1 VDETEIA
8 NIDYELA
15 TLPRWLGWWSVPLGL
30 GLAVL
35 VVIGDPTAF
44 GDLVPQTALPYVA
57 TIAVF
62 GFSSATLLCLVVR
75 SIRQLRMVRKLH
87 ARATNISLLKLEP
100 AQAFSTLT
108 ARTGIGIIL
117 FLLLGYAYR
126 LVVDPVVV
134 ATTVNMVGY
143 AVSALIAVIVFVMPV
158 MGLRGRIE
166 EEKQRALDE
175 TSDLLQVTSDGLHD
189 MIRNRGYDDLKGM
202 ETAISA
208 LIRERE
214 LIQGISTWPWDPR
227 TIRGFATTLLLPIF
241 LWLATRLL
249 ERFV

>member
-1 VDETEIA
+1 
-8 NIDYELA
+8 
-15 TLPRWLGWWSVPLGL
+15 
-30 GLAVL
+30 
-35 VVIGDPTAF
+35 
-44 GDLVPQTALPYVA
+44 
-57 TIAVF
+57 
-62 GFSSATLLCLVVR
+62 
-75 SIRQLRMVRKLH
+75 MVRKIH
-87 ARATNISLLKLEP
+87 ARAKNINLLKLEP

-117 FLLLGYAYR
+117 FLVLGYVYR
-126 LVVDPVVV
+126 LVVDPLVI
-134 ATTVNMVGY
+134 APTVNIVGY
-143 AVSALIAVIVFVMPV
+143 AVYALFAVIVFIVPV
-158 MGLRGRIE
+158 MGLRDRIE

-189 MIRNRGYDDLKGM
+189 TIRSRGYDDLKGM

-214 LIQGISTWPWDPR
+214 LIQSISTWPWNPR

-241 LWLATRLL
+241 LWLVTRLL